1 MFALTPTPHLSL
13 SFRKTLIKLL
23 CLLKMAEFSSSV
35 TQDSNQ
41 PEVHCHDWGI
51 WNKGSVRVYDS
62 EAVPLHCPLF
72 SHPTLYSY
80 TQTHNSSLSLLWY
93 RRNHTHELEQPI
105 NLRLHTMHK
114 EREYL
119 WIQPVSMQDAG
130 LYICMLQNISNCVKI
145 GVELEVVHRDGA
157 CDPTAQADLNLTI
170 PIQSDRMLSCP
181 QLNTLP
187 LPNSTHSVSWFHL
200 CRYNVFRGDR
210 EVIGDNLRIFR
221 MSEAYSGLYT
231 CVVSYQMN
239 GRALNFSR
247 SINVIPVVPDVGSKV
262 PMILNPA
269 IDQIYDVI
277 LDNKTVEQLADR
289 RFSSPEPTEFNCS
302 ARNSRGFNTSRAI
315 LKSRPYVPKV
325 ELGCGLGVTLALML
339 MMFVVYHVFW
349 LELLLLYRSWFGS
362 DESEEEEFVLSTLRR
377 VLENE
382 FGYSVCI
389 FDRDSLPGGTV
400 TDDTLR
406 CVSLSRR
413 LLVVLSSSS
422 AISGSQALLEL
433 QAGLVLHGFSL
444 RVLLVQFRPL
454 HRKHWVRELRQAR
467 LALTLVRWEGC
478 KSAPLT
484 SRFWKRLQLE
494 LPKRKSQTQ
503 THTQD
508 VLPDVTKQTDSSN
521 GKQNLLESVLR
532 CMQLSRRL
540 LVVLSSDCLCE
551 KSLSLLEVRLCLYLH
566 HTSHARI
573 ITVRRC
579 TLSKATCSEI
589 TELRNN
595 STYIRWHD
603 ARAPRKNSRFW
614 KQLHLSMPVR
624 PLSLGKRLI
633 DSSSSHSDLASIATR
648 FTHAQTVSL
657 NRRSKG
663 IQIDSQLGMR
673 QLGVY
678 ARNGHG
684 CEQMGRVCAIC
695 VSFQESR
702 RIWNGVL
709 APQWDTHLHQTV
721 ANGTIAHH
729 IETGNELCHCGPNQ
743 NNIQTTH
750 C

>member
-389 FDRDSLPGGTV
+389 FDRDSLPGG
-400 TDDTLR
+400 
-406 CVSLSRR
+406 
-413 LLVVLSSSS
+413 
-422 AISGSQALLEL
+422 
-433 QAGLVLHGFSL
+433 
-444 RVLLVQFRPL
+444 
-454 HRKHWVRELRQAR
+454 
-467 LALTLVRWEGC
+467 
-478 KSAPLT
+478 
-484 SRFWKRLQLE
+484 
-494 LPKRKSQTQ
+494 
-503 THTQD
+503 
-508 VLPDVTKQTDSSN
+508 
-521 GKQNLLESVLR
+521 NLLESVLR